1 MGLEEERTSFER
13 SGRRKLGVVIQVGGG
28 GGAESERSQ
37 RQIRMERSG
46 WIRGMARS
54 YSGQPRVHESLW
66 VRKARTRVAMVIKLQ
81 VWLS

>member
-28 GGAESERSQ
+28 AESERSR

-46 WIRGMARS
+46 WIQGMARS
-54 YSGQPRVHESLW
+54 YSGQHRVHESLW